1 VANTRAGIGLIWGQS
16 RAELKLSKAFLVKK
30 SNFNGVSPPI
40 KRKLAIKQKKKSKVI
55 YPSRFCNTQDS

>member
-1 VANTRAGIGLIWGQS
+1 VANTRAGIGLIWSQS

-40 KRKLAIKQKKKSKVI
+40 KRKLAIKQKKNPRSSI
-55 YPSRFCNTQDS
+55 